1 MVRANGGTRGGRTR
15 AAVLAGALS
24 LVAWGLVAPPAS
36 ASNAPQEW
44 KATTTGATSVVTQT
58 IGGVVYQVATYNTN
72 GTFTFTPTQPM
83 AIEYLV
89 VGGGGGG
96 GRSGPNLGGGGGG
109 GGGVVSNLG
118 SPVSFSSAL
127 TLTVGNGGAGSTNST
142 TQTANGSNSSITGTG
157 FTTVTAVGGGG
168 GGSSGSDL
176 AGPGRAGGS
185 GGGGSSRVNFSA
197 GGTATAGQG
206 NAGGAG
212 RTTATASGGGGGGA
226 GAAGSAG
233 TSAVGGN
240 GGAGI
245 ANDITGTS
253 VVYGSGGGGSAVTT
267 GGTGGSGA
275 GNGGRNGSTNGTAG
289 TANRGGG
296 GGASYNFGT
305 GGAGGRGVI
314 IIRWRKFGGGASPPT
329 SAALNGAT
337 LSWAAPT
344 YVPPGQT
351 LASYAVQYRL
361 ASRTGVQGWAIY
373 ARGGTGT
380 SLTIA
385 NDAQGCTSAN
395 PGWTCSLLDG
405 ALVSGQSYSFRV
417 FARTATS
424 LGQASATF
432 TYVAP

>member
-1 MVRANGGTRGGRTR
+1 MTRTGRRLVAVVALGVSGSLLFLGLTAP
-15 AAVLAGALS
+15 AAV
-24 LVAWGLVAPPAS
+24 

-44 KATTTGATSVVTQT
+44 KATTTGATSVTTQT

-72 GTFTFTPTQPM
+72 GTFTFTPAQAM

-89 VGGGGGG
+89 VAGGGGG
-96 GRSGPNLGGGGGG
+96 GRSAATNLAGGGGG
-109 GGGVVSNLG
+109 GGGVLTNLG
-118 SPVSFSSAL
+118 SPTTITTAAL

-157 FTTVTAVGGGG
+157 FTSVTAVGGGG
-168 GGSSGSDL
+168 GGASGSNA

-185 GGGGSSRVNFSA
+185 GGGGSSRDSFTA
-197 GGTATAGQG
+197 GGAGTAGQG
-206 NAGGAG
+206 NAGAAG
-212 RTTATASGGGGGGA
+212 RSAATDAGGGGGGA
-226 GAAGSAG
+226 GAVGGSPSSG
-233 TSAVGGN
+233 VGGN
-240 GGAGI
+240 GGAGV
-245 ANDITGTS
+245 ASTITGTS
-253 VVYGSGGGGSAVTT
+253 VTYGGGGGGSAPTT
-267 GGTGGSGA
+267 GGTGADGG
-275 GNGGRNGSTNGTAG
+275 GNGGRTGSLNGTAG
-289 TANRGGG
+289 VANRGGG
-296 GGASYNFGT
+296 GGASFNAGT

-329 SAALNGAT
+329 SAALNGST
-337 LSWAAPT
+337 LSWGAPT

-361 ASRTGVQGWAIY
+361 ASRTGTQGWAIY

-385 NDAQGCTSAN
+385 NTAQGCTTAN
-395 PGWTCSLLDG
+395 AGWTCSLLDG
-405 ALVSGQSYSFRV
+405 ALVSGTSYSFRV